1 MHTPSASAFTSVVF
15 RRPNNRLF
23 YLRIR
28 AMFAPTVIA
37 RNVVG
42 VIVSDS
48 HVNSLVRTGSDS
60 VRTAGSVTLIPV

>member
-1 MHTPSASAFTSVVF
+1 
-15 RRPNNRLF
+15 
-23 YLRIR
+23 
-28 AMFAPTVIA
+28 MFAPTVIA